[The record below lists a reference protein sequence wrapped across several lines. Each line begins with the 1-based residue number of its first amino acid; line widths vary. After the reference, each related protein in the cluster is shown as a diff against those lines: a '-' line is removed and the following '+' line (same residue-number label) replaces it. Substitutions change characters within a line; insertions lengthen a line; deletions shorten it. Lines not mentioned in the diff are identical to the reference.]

1 MQTKRTLPLIVF
13 LFAAICATVL
23 LFRLV
28 GLSFTPMSTM
38 EILAVAVPPLVL
50 LASLPILLRP
60 LFVGPRKQ
68 QSPSINPTDRA
79 LLIAGM
85 VVGNALIFIA
95 PFGNRWWWLMIV
107 GGLIFPLISM
117 LRASK
122 PEKGMQRGQ
131 FSLRRLFIMVTV
143 CAVFIGMMLAIER
156 WYENA
161 QAQNN
166 ERWLQ
171 RTRETNEEWLQTSR
185 AIWENAREK
194 LPAGVYEQK
203 MKELDDEAAKKSKAL
218 DEEATKRGLK

>member
-1 MQTKRTLPLIVF
+1 MNSKRGALVTLSVAITIV
-13 LFAAICATVL
+13 TGVL
-23 LFRLV
+23 LYRLV
-28 GLSFTPMSTM
+28 GLAFVPMSTL
-38 EILAVAVPPLVL
+38 EIFAVAVPPLVL

-68 QSPSINPTDRA
+68 QSPWISPSDRA

-131 FSLRRLFIMVTV
+131 FSLRRMFFIVTV
-143 CAVFIGMMLAIER
+143 CAVFIGVMLAIER

-161 QAQNN
+161 QRDNN

-171 RTRETNEEWLQTSR
+171 NTREINEEWLQTSR
-185 AIWENAREK
+185 AIWENA
-194 LPAGVYEQK
+194 
-203 MKELDDEAAKKSKAL
+203 AKNFRRAFTSK
-218 DEEATKRGLK
+218 R